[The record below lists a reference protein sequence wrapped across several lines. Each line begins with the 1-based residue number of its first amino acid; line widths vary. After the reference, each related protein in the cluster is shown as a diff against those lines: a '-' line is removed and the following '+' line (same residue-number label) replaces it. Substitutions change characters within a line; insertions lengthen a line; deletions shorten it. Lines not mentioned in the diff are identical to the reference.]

1 MKYSEEINMNN
12 RKKVV
17 RWWWVWDFEKE
28 ERWLNSMAAE
38 GWVLDSISFTTYYFV
53 QCEPGEY
60 VIRLEMRGTD
70 EEYRHFMEEMGAEFV
85 DNRFKWQYYR
95 RKAEYGTFDLY
106 SDIDSRL
113 EHLSRIARMLKII
126 GFANILIG
134 VMNTFKLSNGLPI
147 INLLCGC
154 VLMYGLGRIEGKADE
169 LKNERDIHE

>member
-1 MKYSEEINMNN
+1 MNE

-28 ERWLNSMAAE
+28 ERWLNNMAAD
-38 GWVLDSISFTTYYFV
+38 GWVLDGVGFCTYYFV
-53 QCEPGEY
+53 RSEPGKY
-60 VIRLEMRGTD
+60 VIRLEMRDAD
-70 EEYRHFMEEMGAEFV
+70 EEYNHFMAEMGAEFV
-85 DNRFKWQYYR
+85 DNLFKWHYYR
-95 RKAEYGTFDLY
+95 RKAEYGAFDLY

-113 EHLSRIARMLKII
+113 EHLNRIARMLKII

-134 VMNTFKLSNGLPI
+134 VVNTISLSNGLPI

-154 VLMYGLGRIEGKADE
+154 LLMYGLGRIDGKADE

>member
-1 MKYSEEINMNN
+1 MIDADDIAVFCLGLECCAVEI
-12 RKKVV
+12 RTVAPASKVEFV
-17 RWWWVWDFEKE
+17 R
-28 ERWLNSMAAE
+28 S
-38 GWVLDSISFTTYYFV
+38 
-53 QCEPGEY
+53 EPGEY
-60 VIRLEMRGTD
+60 IIRLEMRDAD
-70 EEYRHFMEEMGAEFV
+70 EEYNRFMAEMGTEFV
-85 DNRFKWQYYR
+85 DNFFMWQYYR